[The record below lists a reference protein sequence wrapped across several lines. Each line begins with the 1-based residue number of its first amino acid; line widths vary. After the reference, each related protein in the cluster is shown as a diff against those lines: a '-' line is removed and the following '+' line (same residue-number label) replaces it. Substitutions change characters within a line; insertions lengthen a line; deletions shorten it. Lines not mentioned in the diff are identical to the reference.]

1 MFKCEVI
8 GNIGADAEVKESNGK
23 KFVTFRVAHSDSYV
37 DASGQ
42 KHENTDWIDC
52 VMSNVDSKV
61 IPYLLKGVKVFVRG
75 NARLRC
81 YSSPKLRQ
89 MVAGLT
95 INALEIEL
103 CGGSGEEV
111 PSQLINPDTGSIYDV
126 TKYYWCNCP
135 VDGMKS
141 DDIRMLIDNRGRQ
154 YGQNGA
160 GFVAPVPA
168 DVDTSQSEDKSS
180 VNSEKKKKK

>member
-23 KFVTFRVAHSDSYV
+23 KFVTFRVAHSDSYT
-37 DASGQ
+37 DSAGQ
-42 KHENTDWIDC
+42 VHETTDWIDC

-103 CGGSGEEV
+103 CGGTREEV
-111 PSQLINPDTGSIYDV
+111 PSQLINPATGAIHDV
-126 TKYYWCNCP
+126 TKHYWCNCP
-135 VDGMKS
+135 VDGMKG
-141 DDIRMLIDNRGRQ
+141 DDMRMLIDTRGRQ
-154 YGQNGA
+154 YGQNSA

-168 DVDTSQSEDKSS
+168 DVDTSQTEDKSQ
-180 VNSEKKKKK
+180 VNSGKKKGK

>member
-1 MFKCEVI
+1 MFKCEII

-23 KFVTFRVAHSDSYV
+23 KFVAFRVAHSDSYD
-37 DASGQ
+37 DAQGQ
-42 KHENTDWIDC
+42 RHENTDWIDV

-103 CGGSGEEV
+103 CGGMREEV
-111 PSQLINPDTGSIYDV
+111 PAQLINPATGAIHNV
-126 TKYYWCNCP
+126 TKHYWCDAPLEN
-135 VDGMKS
+135 MKG
-141 DDIRMLIDNRGRQ
+141 DDMRLLIDQRGRQ
-154 YGQNGA
+154 YGQNAA
-160 GFVAPVPA
+160 GFVAPVPD
-168 DVDTSQSEDKSS
+168 DVDTSQTEDNSK
-180 VNSEKKKKK
+180 VNSGKKKAK